1 VLEKHSSSSTPYG
14 RVTIVP
20 GISELERTQ
29 TNRWPFLYP
38 PGSWAG
44 HRLNHPVVGLA
55 ERRRSRTYQRM
66 GYMRLPVL
74 KTGWVWRNDA
84 DWKPS
89 APPAAP
95 PNQEAGVQD
104 QPKGESCAPTM
115 KSVRAGGQNV
125 IDVGIRKQP
134 WSMTGVV

>member
-1 VLEKHSSSSTPYG
+1 MIDRTQPSVSRVLEKHSSSSTPYG

-44 HRLNHPVVGLA
+44 HRLNHAPCGLT

-74 KTGWVWRNDA
+74 KTAEIWLWNGDS
-84 DWKPS
+84 D
-89 APPAAP
+89 
-95 PNQEAGVQD
+95 G
-104 QPKGESCAPTM
+104 
-115 KSVRAGGQNV
+115 
-125 IDVGIRKQP
+125 
-134 WSMTGVV
+134 